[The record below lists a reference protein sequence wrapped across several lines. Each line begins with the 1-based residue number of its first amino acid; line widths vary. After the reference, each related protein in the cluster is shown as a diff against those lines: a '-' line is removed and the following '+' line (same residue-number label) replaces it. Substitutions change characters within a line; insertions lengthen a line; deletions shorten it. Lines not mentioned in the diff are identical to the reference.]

1 MGRGHWRPAAARL
14 PQRAARTAGQG
25 FISLPHLGQMMG
37 EPRDRSHYERF
48 ANYHAT
54 FYRDVEPTAHL
65 WLERQGLARGGD

>member
-1 MGRGHWRPAAARL
+1 
-14 PQRAARTAGQG
+14 
-25 FISLPHLGQMMG
+25 MMG